1 MRSSLFSFFA
11 GIATLTLVLIGPSG
25 RVSAGAPT
33 PAVAPGTIKAA
44 PPGPLPS
51 IPYDG
56 YPAPR
61 PMPVVQAV
69 YEFAARHPEVL
80 QYQPCFCGCDHSA
93 GHKANVDCFVHRR
106 ATDGRILE
114 WDSHGYGCAVCIDV
128 ARDSM
133 QMFNSG
139 ASVSS
144 IRAAIDAKYGA
155 RTPTT
160 MQTPKPPAPAA
171 TPAKAPAAA
180 PKK

>member
-1 MRSSLFSFFA
+1 MRSDIFSFFA
-11 GIATLTLVLIGPSG
+11 GIAVLTLVLIGPSG
-25 RVSAGAPT
+25 TVAANPT
-33 PAVAPGTIKAA
+33 PAPQIAIKAA
-44 PPGPLPS
+44 PAGPLPP
-51 IPYDG
+51 IPYEG

-93 GHKANVDCFVHRR
+93 GHKSNVDCFVHRR
-106 ATDGRILE
+106 GADGRILE

-133 QMFNSG
+133 RMFNSG

-144 IRAAIDAKYGA
+144 IRAAIDQKYGA
-155 RTPTT
+155 RGPST
-160 MQTPKPPAPAA
+160 MKTPKPPGPA
-171 TPAKAPAAA
+171 AKAPAKAA
-180 PKK
+180 PAAK

>member
-1 MRSSLFSFFA
+1 MRSNVLSFCA
-11 GIATLTLVLIGPSG
+11 GVAL
-25 RVSAGAPT
+25 
-33 PAVAPGTIKAA
+33 PAVVIFGLSGTLAAGPTVPVTVKPA
-44 PPGPLPS
+44 PPGPLPA
-51 IPYDG
+51 IPYEG

-61 PMPVVQAV
+61 PIPVVQSV

-93 GHKANVDCFVHRR
+93 GHKSNVDCFVHRR
-106 ATDGRILE
+106 AADGRILE

-133 QMFNSG
+133 RMFNSG

-155 RTPTT
+155 RGGTT
-160 MQTPKPPAPAA
+160 MQTPKPPTPAAAAAPAPV
-171 TPAKAPAAA
+171 TPAK
-180 PKK
+180 KK